1 MGLIRSEEN
10 AMPNRLQDATS
21 SYLLQHKDNPVDWWP
36 WSDEAF
42 TEAVRRD
49 VPVLLSVGYA
59 SCHWCHVMARES
71 FSDPATAGY
80 LNEHFV
86 CIKVDR
92 EERPDVDA
100 VYMTATQALTGRGG
114 WPMTVFLTG
123 DRAPFYAGTYYP
135 PQPAAGTP
143 SFRQLLTA
151 IAQAWQGDRDQVTGS
166 AERIVG
172 ALRDMAAPLGSGQ
185 LLADELA
192 AAAAAVIAESDPV
205 DGGFGGAPKF
215 PPALICEFLL
225 RHHERTGSADAV
237 DVVDLA
243 VRKMAA
249 GGMHDQLGGGFARY
263 SVDRY
268 WHVPHFEKMLED
280 QALLLQLY
288 THHARLTGSTQSERV
303 ARGIAG
309 FVLRDLRTDD
319 ELFAASLDAEA
330 GGVEGGTY
338 LWTSAELRELL
349 GEDRGAE
356 AAEMF
361 GLTDGDEPQVLRRL
375 ADPVDEGRFDRD
387 REALLT
393 ARDARPQPG
402 RDEIVVLRSNA
413 LMIAALAEAGM
424 VLGVPDHVE
433 SAALA
438 LDRLVVVHRTAE
450 GWRHSSRN
458 GIPGP
463 AAATLADLADLAS
476 AMLAIYQATGRTDL
490 LPAAVELLREAIRD
504 FADPGGGWF
513 DAIGA
518 GMPVRPRDPTDGAA
532 PSGAS
537 SMAAALLTA
546 ATLTGDAD
554 LRELAEQTLGG
565 VAALVRRYP
574 RSAGRHLAVAE
585 AALRGPLQVVI
596 AADRPGPVREELVGT
611 GWRYAPAGSVID
623 VGEPDA
629 PRRPLLEYRPLIDGS
644 PAVYVCRGFVCDR
657 PVTTARELEAVLRAR

>member
-1 MGLIRSEEN
+1 MNWSEEN
-10 AMPNRLQDATS
+10 AVPNRLQDATS

-42 TEAVRRD
+42 AEADRRD
-49 VPVLLSVGYA
+49 LPVLVSVGYA

-71 FSDPATAGY
+71 FSDPVTAGY

-92 EERPDVDA
+92 EERPDIDA

-114 WPMTVFLTG
+114 WPMTVFLTP

-135 PQPAAGTP
+135 PHPAAGTP

-151 IAQAWQGDRDQVTGS
+151 IAQAWQGDREQVTGS
-166 AERIVG
+166 AERITQ
-172 ALRDMAAPLGSGQ
+172 ALRDMAAPLGRGR
-185 LLADELA
+185 LGVDELA
-192 AAAAAVIAESDPV
+192 AAAAAVVAESDPV

-225 RHHERTGSADAV
+225 RHHERTGSSEALE
-237 DVVDLA
+237 VVDLA
-243 VRKMAA
+243 VQKMA
-249 GGMHDQLGGGFARY
+249 GGGLHDQLGGGFARY

-280 QALLLQLY
+280 QALLLELY
-288 THHARLTGSTQSERV
+288 THHARITGAGRSGLV
-303 ARGIAG
+303 ALGIAR
-309 FVLRDLRTDD
+309 FVLRDLLTDD
-319 ELFAASLDAEA
+319 GVFAASLDAEA

-338 LWTSAELRELL
+338 LWTPAQLREVL
-349 GEDRGAE
+349 GEERGAE
-356 AAEMF
+356 AIQVF
-361 GLTDGDEPQVLRRL
+361 GLTDDDEPQVLRRVAEP
-375 ADPVDEGRFDRD
+375 ADSAHFRLDRT
-387 REALLT
+387 ALLE
-393 ARDARPQPG
+393 ARHARPQPG

-413 LMIAALAEAGM
+413 LIIAALAEAGR
-424 VLGVPDHVE
+424 VFDAPDLVD
-433 SAALA
+433 AAAQA
-438 LDRLVVVHRTAE
+438 LDRLVGVHRTAQ
-450 GWRHSSRN
+450 GWRHSSRETR
-458 GIPGP
+458 PGP
-463 AAATLADLADLAS
+463 APATLADLADLAS
-476 AMLAIYQATGRTDL
+476 AMLAVYQATGRADL
-490 LPAAVELLREAIRD
+490 LPAALEVLRDATRD
-504 FADPGGGWF
+504 FADPAGGWF
-513 DAIGA
+513 DAIGS
-518 GMPVRPRDPTDGAA
+518 GMPIRPRDPTDGAA

-565 VAALVRRYP
+565 VAPLVQRYP

-596 AADRPGPVREELVGT
+596 AADSTARASQDLVDTAWRCAPG
-611 GWRYAPAGSVID
+611 GSVIE

-629 PRRPLLEYRPLIDGS
+629 PGRPLLEQRPLIAGS
-644 PAVYVCRGFVCDR
+644 PAAYVCRGFVCDR
-657 PVTTARELEAVLRAR
+657 PVTTVAELEALLRAR